1 VAKHDPPLDD
11 DELPAA
17 VADAHLY
24 LAGACPRRRVQCNPC
39 DRPSLPQPNEALA
52 EETLAS

>member
-1 VAKHDPPLDD
+1 VAKHDPPLND

-24 LAGACPRRRVQCNPC
+24 LAGACPRRRVQCNPR
-39 DRPSLPQPNEALA
+39 DRPSLPQPNKALA
-52 EETLAS
+52 EETLAA